1 MHELFKQNY
10 WRNLG
15 HFNTG
20 DLFKSKIL
28 ILSSLHQLNSLQWT
42 RKGLKFCTMS
52 IYPSVWFNIKSYH
65 NPSVFQSIRAI
76 FQFSAFWACMNW
88 RLMWASLIEICLL
101 VIVNFSHFSLLLLKN
116 HWAIFTQTWCKVPL
130 GEENSDLFKWRPRL
144 FQREIILPIS

>member
-20 DLFKSKIL
+20 DLFKSNIL

-42 RKGLKFCTMS
+42 RKGLKVCTMS
-52 IYPSVWFNIKSYH
+52 IYPSVRFNIKSALHLY
-65 NPSVFQSIRAI
+65 SSLSDQFL
-76 FQFSAFWACMNW
+76 QFSAFWAYMNW
-88 RLMWASLIEICLL
+88 RLMWASLIEICLV
-101 VIVNFSHFSLLLLKN
+101 VIVNFSHFPLLLLKN
-116 HWAIFTQTWCKVPL
+116 HWAIFTLTWCKVPL

-144 FQREIILPIS
+144 FQREVILPIS